1 MGLIFSDGITKDIE
15 VISKEQE
22 YIKYI
27 VEHINNV
34 NRAYIELFKG
44 RTFDHVEIEFEN
56 GEKLSIDTLAMDQII
71 KDLELE
77 VKAHDLTKFSNEE
90 FPAYRMRFFPTDTE
104 KKQMEADS
112 DYAASVEASFQAAWE
127 HHYHENK
134 HHANYWMY
142 ELDDNGEYKLL
153 DTPIVMP
160 VVDILHMICD
170 WSAMSI
176 KFQNTNSPVDWY
188 INDADK
194 EKGYMHP
201 NTRKI
206 VEYFLNILFDA
217 KL

>member
-15 VISKEQE
+15 VIGKEQE

-34 NRAYIELFKG
+34 NTAYNELFKG
-44 RTFDHVEIEFEN
+44 RTFDPIEIEFDD
-56 GEKLSIDTLAMDQII
+56 KTSMSLDPLFMDGVI
-71 KDLELE
+71 KQLELE
-77 VKAHDLTKFSNEE
+77 IKAHDLSKFSNEE

-112 DYAASVEASFQAAWE
+112 DYVASVEASFQEAWE

-142 ELDDNGEYKLL
+142 EYEDGEYKLL
-153 DTPIVMP
+153 DTPYIMP

-176 KFQNTNSPVDWY
+176 KFQHTNSPVEWY

-201 NTRKI
+201 NTKKL
-206 VEYFLNILFDA
+206 VEYFLSLIFDA